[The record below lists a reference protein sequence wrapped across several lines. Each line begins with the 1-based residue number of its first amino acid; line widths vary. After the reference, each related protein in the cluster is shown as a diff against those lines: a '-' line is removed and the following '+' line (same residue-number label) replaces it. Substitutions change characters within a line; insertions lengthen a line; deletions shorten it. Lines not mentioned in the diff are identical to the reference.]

1 MVTHMSQLLSDRI
14 KQRLSALG
22 MTMREASIKA
32 TGSAETIRAIVNGKS
47 QNPRVD
53 TLAKIAEVLE
63 TSPEWLTGRGDT
75 PESPQVIPA
84 PVTIPQRMAMP
95 ADVPVLGTAA
105 GSLIGGAF
113 QLEGG
118 VIDYVRRPPA
128 LSGARDIYALY
139 VEGTSMEP
147 LFRPGGLIFVH
158 PHKPPRIGDSVVVQ
172 IRNGE
177 HDSIQASIGYLRART
192 ALHVV
197 LGKLNPASEVSLDRN
212 TVVAIHRVLDMN
224 ELFGV

>member
-1 MVTHMSQLLSDRI
+1 MSEILVDRI
-14 KQRLSALG
+14 KQRLAALG
-22 MTMREASIKA
+22 LSMRDASIKA

-53 TLAKIAEVLE
+53 TLAKIAETLQ
-63 TSPEWLTGRGDT
+63 TTPEWLTGRI
-75 PESPQVIPA
+75 ESPVPPQVSPA
-84 PVTIPQRMAMP
+84 PVSLPHRQSMP

-113 QLEGG
+113 QIEGG

-128 LSGARDIYALY
+128 LSGARDVYALY

-172 IRNGE
+172 MRNGE
-177 HDSIQASIGYLRART
+177 HDAVQASIGFLRGRT

-197 LGKLNPASEVSLDRN
+197 LGKLNPVAEVSLNRSN
-212 TVVAIHRVLDMN
+212 VVAVHRVLDMN

>member
-1 MVTHMSQLLSDRI
+1 MSDLLSDRI

-53 TLAKIAEVLE
+53 TLAKIAEVLG
-63 TSPEWLTGRGDT
+63 TSPEWLTGRGDASE
-75 PESPQVIPA
+75 PSQLSPA
-84 PVTIPQRMAMP
+84 PVAMPPRISMP

-105 GSLIGGAF
+105 GSLLGGAF
-113 QLEGG
+113 QIEGG

-147 LFRPGGLIFVH
+147 LYRPGGLVFVH
-158 PHKPPRIGDSVVVQ
+158 PHKPPRIGDSVIVQ

-177 HDSIQASIGYLRART
+177 HDSVQASIGYLRGRT

-197 LGKLNPASEVSLDRN
+197 LGKLNPVAEINLNRD

>member
-1 MVTHMSQLLSDRI
+1 MSEILSERI
-14 KQRLSALG
+14 KQRLAALDL
-22 MTMREASIKA
+22 TMREASLKA

-53 TLAKIAEVLE
+53 TLAKIAEVLQ
-63 TSPEWLTGRGDT
+63 TTPEWLTGRGET
-75 PESPQVIPA
+75 MALPNARPAQVELPA
-84 PVTIPQRMAMP
+84 RQSMP

-113 QLEGG
+113 QFEGG

-128 LSGARDIYALY
+128 LSSARDVYALY
-139 VEGTSMEP
+139 VEGSSMEP
-147 LFRPGGLIFVH
+147 LFSPGGLVFVH

-172 IRNGE
+172 MRNGE
-177 HDSIQASIGYLRART
+177 HDAIQASIGFLRART
-192 ALHVV
+192 PDHVV
-197 LGKLNPASEVSLDRN
+197 LGKLNPLADVKLNR
-212 TVVAIHRVLDMN
+212 TLVLAVHRVLDMN